1 MKIHNKIIF
10 VFSFFSYFSRF
21 SYFLFSSHFLYLP
34 CRFNL
39 LLYPFPRWPYALLCP
54 SLRSCWAASA
64 AAGRLLVRCWC
75 FIVAPSLPPAAPRS
89 GDPRRGASVTLPPPL
104 PKLVPKS
111 GRAAARLPSWVGT
124 VVLSFFWHL
133 SEGLMLFVKH
143 LSGKQDIYSDC
154 TKGICWFTVELFS

>member
-10 VFSFFSYFSRF
+10 VFSFFSHF

-39 LLYPFPRWPYALLCP
+39 LLYPFPRWPYALVCP

-75 FIVAPSLPPAAPRS
+75 FVVAPSL
-89 GDPRRGASVTLPPPL
+89 LPSCTKIWWSHTRCFCYSP
-104 PKLVPKS
+104 S
-111 GRAAARLPSWVGT
+111 AAAQACAQVGLCRCAVAILSWHGGSV
-124 VVLSFFWHL
+124 FFWHL

-154 TKGICWFTVELFS
+154 RKGICWFTVELFS